1 MGLAVSIEG
10 RSVRSVVIDGREEV
24 EQGTRRVVK
33 EGKKGKQIVDSVVS
47 GVRGLGSWFHQ

>member
-10 RSVRSVVIDGREEV
+10 RSVRCVVIDGREEV
-24 EQGTRRVVK
+24 EEGTRRVVK